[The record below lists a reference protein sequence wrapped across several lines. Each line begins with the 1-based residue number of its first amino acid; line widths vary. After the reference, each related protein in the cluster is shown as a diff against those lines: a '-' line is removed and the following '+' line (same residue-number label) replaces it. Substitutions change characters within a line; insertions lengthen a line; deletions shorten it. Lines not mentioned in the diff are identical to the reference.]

1 MEKNKIIGK
10 EVWVLQERNSGW
22 FPNKE
27 KVWKVKEYIDWG
39 DARLNGDYCP
49 HLILEDSLGNTK
61 DIREWEVIVTPDT
74 SLPEVD
80 MLNRYA
86 SDNRLYLDD
95 ISSFGGKIRV
105 SISWGDWKH
114 DHGFCNRLLS
124 YIGYSFVKEEVT
136 EEDGSDCYSADHYF
150 VKH

>member
-10 EVWVLQERNSGW
+10 EVWVLQERNSEW
-22 FPNKE
+22 FPIKE

-49 HLILEDSLGNTK
+49 HLLLEDSLGNTK
-61 DIREWEVIVTPDT
+61 DIREWEVVVTPDT
-74 SLPEVD
+74 SLSEVD

-86 SDNRLYLDD
+86 GDNGLYIDD
-95 ISSFGGKIRV
+95 ISSFGGIIRI

-114 DHGFCNRLLS
+114 QHRFCNKLFS
-124 YIGYSFVKEEVT
+124 YIGYSCVKEMLT
-136 EEDGSDCYSADHYF
+136 EENGSDCYSADHYF
-150 VKH
+150 AKN